1 MQSRRAE
8 LWGQNAECL
17 ISGGDSLERGTQEI
31 SRDMEMSY
39 DCTGGSWLHAYIY
52 IYMHIYI
59 LTHQTVYLKGCALM
73 LCKFCLN

>member
-39 DCTGGSWLHAYIY
+39 DCTGGSWLHEYIY
-52 IYMHIYI
+52 IYAYIYFNSSNCI
-59 LTHQTVYLKGCALM
+59 LKR
-73 LCKFCLN
+73 LCIDAMQILP